1 MWYRFRHPKMK
12 FKNKSIVWETCT
24 HSNPF
29 AVTENSCNLAIDQ
42 AGTARKFHSSCWIGP
57 AWSENSFILAG
68 PGRNDQKI
76 PFFFL
81 DQAGTVGKFLYTVLV
96 VTAGTDKICPG
107 PTWLENSVILAGPCR
122 LYCTLYT
129 LASSDFKFHPSAVKK
144 ATQLQMPRILLP
156 FGTFF
161 FCLWSRYNVH
171 GAMFVQKPSLEQIQP
186 YIYAWPLF
194 THIAGPKT
202 RHLPSHLLQP
212 CDRLGFWA

>member
-122 LYCTLYT
+122 LKSLHIGLLRLQVSPICSKEGNTV
-129 LASSDFKFHPSAVKK
+129 ANAKDF
-144 ATQLQMPRILLP
+144 ATIWNIFLL
-156 FGTFF
+156 
-161 FCLWSRYNVH
+161 
-171 GAMFVQKPSLEQIQP
+171 FVIQV
-186 YIYAWPLF
+186 
-194 THIAGPKT
+194 
-202 RHLPSHLLQP
+202 
-212 CDRLGFWA
+212 